1 MKSVFLPAILLLL
14 TPVALAYNDDV
25 IVERWKPIVTFAG
38 NGQPTVAID
47 KLRGINEIQSLM
59 VDHSSF
65 DPPSQ
70 KFIGELWESIEDF
83 NLQRFYRILPEQ
95 RGDWRELHV
104 VGRRQGSEYFYVDA
118 SRQEAENIERVDT
131 LGDSS
136 LLVRAK
142 QISLPEKGQ
151 THFLMGADW
160 QLGWGSYSWQ
170 SFRSTVNES
179 IGILSLPDTTLPA
192 AQTADS
198 ERFHKFA
205 RSLSATLGDE
215 DIAIIAPLWA
225 AFPSLWEQFSR
236 LGRVDNVLVDKSMS
250 IYGLDPA
257 KDTIKDVD
265 VVISLDPEK
274 IAVLYPAIASY
285 IERVDD
291 LLTVT
296 LDLHSPDGRLMKIGL
311 DTTGLKLHVS
321 MLVNGDGLVPVEN
334 DRPKPE
340 KTLYFRDQEIALMAV
355 VNATVDMLGV
365 TTDISNIRSNL
376 LYRPFGDGL
385 RIDLNMNTLPAVAVK
400 GRALGFIPTGLID
413 ALIPANIDA
422 IVLEFM
428 EVAVKGNDGKGIEAS
443 LTLQNTPSWGVTRLA
458 LAGQIEAL
466 DSLLARIGVA
476 IVNQRMIPSEAQG
489 KELIALA
496 KSSRQAFDQDLA
508 RYEKII
514 STQQLAL
521 APSHQGY

>member
-1 MKSVFLPAILLLL
+1 
-14 TPVALAYNDDV
+14 
-25 IVERWKPIVTFAG
+25 
-38 NGQPTVAID
+38 
-47 KLRGINEIQSLM
+47 
-59 VDHSSF
+59 
-65 DPPSQ
+65 
-70 KFIGELWESIEDF
+70 
-83 NLQRFYRILPEQ
+83 
-95 RGDWRELHV
+95 
-104 VGRRQGSEYFYVDA
+104 
-118 SRQEAENIERVDT
+118 
-131 LGDSS
+131 
-136 LLVRAK
+136 
-142 QISLPEKGQ
+142 
-151 THFLMGADW
+151 
-160 QLGWGSYSWQ
+160 
-170 SFRSTVNES
+170 
-179 IGILSLPDTTLPA
+179 
-192 AQTADS
+192 
-198 ERFHKFA
+198 
-205 RSLSATLGDE
+205 
-215 DIAIIAPLWA
+215 
-225 AFPSLWEQFSR
+225 
-236 LGRVDNVLVDKSMS
+236 
-250 IYGLDPA
+250 
-257 KDTIKDVD
+257 
-265 VVISLDPEK
+265 
-274 IAVLYPAIASY
+274 
-285 IERVDD
+285 VDD

-385 RIDLNMNTLPAVAVK
+385 RIDLNMNTLPSVAVN

-443 LTLQNTPSWGVTRLA
+443 LTLQNTPNWGVTRLA

-489 KELIALA
+489 KELMALA

-521 APSHQGY
+521 APGTQHY